1 LLAVIEEIPALLSG
15 YSEHGDLRQFLRR
28 RLRCDAT
35 NPDDPGFISDSSL
48 LDITI
53 QISDAMQYLEQ
64 KRVVHRDLAA
74 RNCFVGRNLTVR
86 VGDFGMSRNLYTN
99 DYFKVTGNAVLPIR
113 WSAWESIILGKFTTQ
128 SDVWSFGVTCFE
140 TFRLCRERPLESM
153 TDEQVIHRM
162 VSLYKERSSLT
173 IIPWLPKPD
182 ICPEGVWEIIEKCWM
197 RDADKRPT
205 FKHLNQLL
213 NEERRQIENQTISS
227 SVKI

>member
-1 LLAVIEEIPALLSG
+1 
-15 YSEHGDLRQFLRR
+15 
-28 RLRCDAT
+28 
-35 NPDDPGFISDSSL
+35 
-48 LDITI
+48 
-53 QISDAMQYLEQ
+53 MQYLEQ

-99 DYFKVTGNAVLPIR
+99 DYFKGKLNVFFNFRQISFLVTGNAVLPIR

-162 VSLYKERSSLT
+162 VSLYKGILFEFIKS
-173 IIPWLPKPD
+173 
-182 ICPEGVWEIIEKCWM
+182 
-197 RDADKRPT
+197 
-205 FKHLNQLL
+205 QLF
-213 NEERRQIENQTISS
+213 NPGS
-227 SVKI
+227 

>member
-1 LLAVIEEIPALLSG
+1 
-15 YSEHGDLRQFLRR
+15 
-28 RLRCDAT
+28 
-35 NPDDPGFISDSSL
+35 
-48 LDITI
+48 
-53 QISDAMQYLEQ
+53 MQYLEQ

-99 DYFKVTGNAVLPIR
+99 DYFKGKRRLFLISTKFRILVTGNAVLPIR

-162 VSLYKERSSLT
+162 VSLYKGNL
-173 IIPWLPKPD
+173 IGFIA
-182 ICPEGVWEIIEKCWM
+182 G
-197 RDADKRPT
+197 
-205 FKHLNQLL
+205 F
-213 NEERRQIENQTISS
+213 
-227 SVKI
+227 